1 MARLD
6 EEETDGPHATRI
18 RSVARAAR
26 LIRLVAG
33 TPDGI
38 TAEMARTH
46 LGVSLPTAYH
56 LLNTLADEG
65 IFDKYER
72 RYHLGPAAGVIADA
86 YLRQASVPPYLTAPL
101 AELSRVL
108 GETVTLCI
116 WRNGGVWEVA
126 VHEGSKPL
134 QVGGRGMSLQQDLHA
149 RASGKL
155 LLSTLDEADLEHYL
169 EANPLSRR
177 TANTITDIEALKKE
191 LRLTRERGWAMEYE
205 ECDEGVACLAAPVR
219 RGNERVAAY
228 TLGAPAWRL
237 TENKERYLEALFA
250 AAADADRR

>member
-1 MARLD
+1 MVGRSED
-6 EEETDGPHATRI
+6 DETDGPHATRI

-26 LIRLVAG
+26 LIRLVASS
-33 TPDGI
+33 PDGI

-56 LLNTLADEG
+56 LINTLTDEG

-72 RYHLGPAAGVIADA
+72 RYHLGPVTGLIADA
-86 YLRQASVPPYLTAPL
+86 YMRQASVPPYLTAPL
-101 AELSRVL
+101 VELSRAL

-116 WRNGGVWEVA
+116 WRKGGVWEVA

-155 LLSTLDEADLEHYL
+155 LLSTLSEADVDRYL
-169 EANPLSRR
+169 DANPLVRR
-177 TANTITDIEALKKE
+177 TANTITDIEAFKKE
-191 LRLTRERGWAMEYE
+191 LALTRERGWAMEYE
-205 ECDEGVACLAAPVR
+205 ECDEGVACMAAPVQ
-219 RGNERVAAY
+219 RGDDRVAAF
-228 TLGAPAWRL
+228 TIGAPAWRL

-250 AAADADRR
+250 AAA